1 MLFLKLTHS
10 LFFYSLCGNRI
21 QLFQPTCP
29 CGRRE
34 RRSHFQRV
42 HHLGPNH
49 ESGQLRQGQ
58 AEGSRGTWKL
68 LSTPSC
74 LSSSLLIQIL
84 FAQQKMVST
93 DFLQIKSI
101 ILLPFFTFCL
111 DIGKAWMGEDEQ
123 IIHFSWCVSL
133 SEDHPSLGNTKS
145 LSVLSLPRYQ
155 W

>member
-42 HHLGPNH
+42 HHLRPNH

-58 AEGSRGTWKL
+58 AEGSRGTWML

-74 LSSSLLIQIL
+74 LSSLLIQIL
-84 FAQQKMVST
+84 FAQQRMVST
-93 DFLQIKSI
+93 DFLQIS
-101 ILLPFFTFCL
+101 PSFFF
-111 DIGKAWMGEDEQ
+111 
-123 IIHFSWCVSL
+123 SL
-133 SEDHPSLGNTKS
+133 SSPFVLTLARHGWVKMNRSFTSLDLFPYLRIIRAWAT
-145 LSVLSLPRYQ
+145 LSLYLF
-155 W
+155 